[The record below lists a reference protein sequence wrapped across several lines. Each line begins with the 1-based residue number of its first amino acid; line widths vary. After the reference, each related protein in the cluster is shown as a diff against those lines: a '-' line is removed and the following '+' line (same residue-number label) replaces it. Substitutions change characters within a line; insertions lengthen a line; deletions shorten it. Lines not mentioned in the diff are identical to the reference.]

1 MAAGREEVAVD
12 AGRGEDAGL
21 LAVESLTNDEWFFGI
36 GFGSSFFAVDKGD
49 VFEPVATVG
58 VFSPSEYFVEVFF
71 AEDDAVIAQLEE
83 EFFVAWCAVEF
94 AEFVEDGAG
103 ELELVFGEPVFEDFF
118 AAFLQ
123 FAVITS

>member
-71 AEDDAVIAQLEE
+71 AEDDSVI
-83 EFFVAWCAVEF
+83 
-94 AEFVEDGAG
+94 DKM
-103 ELELVFGEPVFEDFF
+103 
-118 AAFLQ
+118 
-123 FAVITS
+123 

>member
-1 MAAGREEVAVD
+1 MV
-12 AGRGEDAGL
+12 
-21 LAVESLTNDEWFFGI
+21 
-36 GFGSSFFAVDKGD
+36 AVDKGD

-71 AEDDAVIAQLEE
+71 AEDDAVIAQLKE

-103 ELELVFGEPVFEDFF
+103 ELEFVFGEPVFEDFF

-123 FAVITS
+123 FAVITSQDGLYFSAGFGGGNEVDPRGVYVL